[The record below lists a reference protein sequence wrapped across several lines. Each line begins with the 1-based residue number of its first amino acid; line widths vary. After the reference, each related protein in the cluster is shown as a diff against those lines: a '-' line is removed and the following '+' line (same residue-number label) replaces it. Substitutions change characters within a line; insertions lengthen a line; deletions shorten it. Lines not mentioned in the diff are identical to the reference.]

1 MPVNT
6 SRPGF
11 LVNFMLL
18 ATFSGATIGMAK
30 IVTTLYA
37 LSLGA
42 NAMQVGIISAMESLG
57 MVFLTLPAGFVIARY
72 GAKPIYFVSS
82 LGPMLVNLLIPLF
95 SGWLWLALAQ
105 WLIGLF
111 IPFRIVAMNS
121 AFLRELKHLGL
132 SKAGW
137 YRGALTLGLGLLGP
151 LLGNQFSG
159 EGQFHWAFVL
169 ISLCFGA
176 MAVYSLSFWEGEPPS
191 ERAPA
196 LNLSAMFGEAR
207 GLLGHREIREPC
219 AMEALNSA
227 TTSVFSTFIILY
239 ALQEAGLSQDRAV
252 ALVVIEGVGAVL
264 ALFGLGYVL
273 RHLSQGLAYGLSLAF
288 GMAALLLI
296 GLSHGFAWLALA
308 GVLLSLAAAALH
320 LLNMNQLSQQVQD
333 KSKVSG
339 LFQLASMAGGFVG
352 AMAGG
357 ALSYLIGLGP
367 LFVCWA
373 LLILVIAAAWYTAR
387 RQVPVAA

>member
-1 MPVNT
+1 MKT

-18 ATFSGATIGMAK
+18 AIFSGATIGMAK

-196 LNLSAMFGEAR
+196 LNLAAMFSEAR
-207 GLLGHREIREPC
+207 GLLSLREIREPC

-288 GMAALLLI
+288 GVVSLVLI
-296 GLSHGFAWLALA
+296 GVCQGFVWLALA

-357 ALSYLIGLGP
+357 VISYLIGLGP

>member
-1 MPVNT
+1 MKT

-72 GAKPIYFVSS
+72 GAKPIYFLSS

-105 WLIGLF
+105 WLIGFF

-196 LNLSAMFGEAR
+196 VNVCAMFGEAR
-207 GLLGHREIREPC
+207 ALLGHRDIREPC
-219 AMEALNSA
+219 LMEALNSA

-252 ALVVIEGVGAVL
+252 MLVVIEGVGAVL

-273 RHLSQGLAYGLSLAF
+273 RHLSQGLAYGLSLAL
-288 GMAALLLI
+288 GVSALALI
-296 GLSHGFAWLALA
+296 GLSQGFIWLALS
-308 GVLLSLAAAALH
+308 GVLLSLAAAGLH

-357 ALSYLIGLGP
+357 LISYLIGLGP

-373 LLILVIAAAWYTAR
+373 LLILVVAGAWYAAR
-387 RQVPVAA
+387 RPVPITA

>member
-1 MPVNT
+1 MKT

-72 GAKPIYFVSS
+72 GAKPIYFLSS

-196 LNLSAMFGEAR
+196 VNVSAMFGEAR
-207 GLLGHREIREPC
+207 ALLGHRDIREPC
-219 AMEALNSA
+219 LMEALNSA

-252 ALVVIEGVGAVL
+252 MLVVIEGVGAVL

-273 RHLSQGLAYGLSLAF
+273 RHLSQGLAYGLSLAL
-288 GMAALLLI
+288 GVSALALI
-296 GLSHGFAWLALA
+296 GLSQGFIWLALS
-308 GVLLSLAAAALH
+308 GVLLSLAAAGLH

-357 ALSYLIGLGP
+357 LISYLIGLGP
-367 LFVCWA
+367 LFMCWA
-373 LLILVIAAAWYTAR
+373 LLILVVAGAWYAAR
-387 RQVPVAA
+387 RPAPITA

>member
-1 MPVNT
+1 MNT

-196 LNLSAMFGEAR
+196 LNLAAMFSEAR
-207 GLLGHREIREPC
+207 GLLSLREIREPC